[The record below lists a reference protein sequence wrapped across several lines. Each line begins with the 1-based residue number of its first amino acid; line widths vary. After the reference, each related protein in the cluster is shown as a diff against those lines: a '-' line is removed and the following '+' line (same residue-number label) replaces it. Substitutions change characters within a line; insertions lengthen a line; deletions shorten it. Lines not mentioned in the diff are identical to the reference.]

1 MKRLLALLCLTLLS
15 ACATTVDLTQT
26 KLAVATHA
34 DLLGAAQV
42 YTNANLP
49 DRAAVV
55 MAVDAQLTACEQAI
69 GAAIPKAPAPVA
81 GAGPLTLAAQ
91 ASVAVGSFQGVPAAV
106 RLHCEPIP
114 IITFPVMPKL

>member
-1 MKRLLALLCLTLLS
+1 MKTLLAVLVITL
-15 ACATTVDLTQT
+15 AGCATIDLTQT

-42 YTNANLP
+42 YTNAGLP

-55 MAVDAQLTACEQAI
+55 TAIDAQLTACEQAI
-69 GAAIPKAPAPVA
+69 SAAIPKAPTPIA

-91 ASVAVGSFQGVPAAV
+91 ASVAVGNFNGIPAAV
-106 RLHCEPIP
+106 KLHCEPIP
-114 IITFPVMPKL
+114 LISFPKL